1 MSGDLDEGVAFL
13 HAADDPRTGAEP
25 CGEADAGARPPAAPM
40 DAARPSTDHAGFEAL
55 VRPHM
60 SRVYRYCVG
69 LTGDRDLAADVFQD
83 ALVAAWK
90 RFDSYEGRADLGAW
104 LCGIARNQF
113 IDARRT
119 ELRRRGI
126 LGRVVEAW
134 QRLVGAD
141 EDDAG
146 GEPLRLAIEHQELDT
161 ILACLQEQPEEFRS
175 AVLLC
180 DVEGLSY
187 EQASAALGVPV
198 GTVKSRHARGRAKLR
213 AALEAR
219 QQVPLARSTKVTP

>member
-1 MSGDLDEGVAFL
+1 MSNDLDEGVASI
-13 HAADDPRTGAEP
+13 HEDEGPQPGAPP
-25 CGEADAGARPPAAPM
+25 CVDV
-40 DAARPSTDHAGFEAL
+40 DAAALPSAASMRADRPSPDHAEFEAR

-83 ALVAAWK
+83 TLVAAWR
-90 RFDSYEGRADLGAW
+90 RFDSYEGRAELGAW

-113 IDARRT
+113 IDVRRT
-119 ELRRRGI
+119 ETRRRG
-126 LGRVVEAW
+126 LFDRVVDAW
-134 QRLVGAD
+134 QQLLGAD
-141 EDDAG
+141 AREADA
-146 GEPLRLAIEHQELDT
+146 PLRLAIEHEEVDT
-161 ILACLQEQPEEFRS
+161 LLACLQELPEEFRS

-180 DVEGLSY
+180 DVESLSY
-187 EQASAALGVPV
+187 EEASTALGVPV

-219 QQVPLARSTKVTP
+219 QQSPIARTTKVTP

>member
-1 MSGDLDEGVAFL
+1 MSDHLDARGASIHVDVDPQPGAPPC
-13 HAADDPRTGAEP
+13 ADEVTGASP
-25 CGEADAGARPPAAPM
+25 SPASM
-40 DAARPSTDHAGFEAL
+40 SSERSSHDHAEFEAR

-69 LTGDRDLAADVFQD
+69 LAGDHDVAADVFQD
-83 ALVAAWK
+83 TLVAAWK

-113 IDARRT
+113 LDARRT
-119 ELRRRGI
+119 EIRRRGI
-126 LGRVVEAW
+126 FGRVVDAW
-134 QRLVGAD
+134 QWLVGAG
-141 EDDAG
+141 EHDDL
-146 GEPLRLAIEHQELDT
+146 GEPLRAAIEHQEVDAL
-161 ILACLQEQPEEFRS
+161 LACLQELPEEFRS

-180 DVEGLSY
+180 DVESLSY
-187 EQASAALGVPV
+187 EEASTALGVPI

-219 QQVPLARSTKVTP
+219 QQVPNARTSKVTP

>member
-1 MSGDLDEGVAFL
+1 MSNDLDEGVASI
-13 HAADDPRTGAEP
+13 HDAKGPCPGAPPCACVGAAALPSA
-25 CGEADAGARPPAAPM
+25 ASMRPDRPAP
-40 DAARPSTDHAGFEAL
+40 DHAEFEAR

-83 ALVAAWK
+83 ALVAAWR

-113 IDARRT
+113 IDTRRT
-119 ELRRRGI
+119 ETRRRG
-126 LGRVVEAW
+126 LFERVVDAW
-134 QRLVGAD
+134 QQLMSAD
-141 EDDAG
+141 AREADA
-146 GEPLRLAIEHQELDT
+146 PLRLAIEREELDT
-161 ILACLQEQPEEFRS
+161 LLACLQELPEEFRS

-180 DVEGLSY
+180 DVESLSY
-187 EQASAALGVPV
+187 EEASTALAVPV

-219 QQVPLARSTKVTP
+219 QQSPIARTTKVTP

>member
-1 MSGDLDEGVAFL
+1 MSNDLDEGVASIHEHEGL
-13 HAADDPRTGAEP
+13 QTGAPP
-25 CGEADAGARPPAAPM
+25 CVDV
-40 DAARPSTDHAGFEAL
+40 DAAALPTAASMRPERPDHAEFEAR

-83 ALVAAWK
+83 TLVAAWR
-90 RFDSYEGRADLGAW
+90 RFDSYEGRAELGAW

-113 IDARRT
+113 IDVRRT
-119 ELRRRGI
+119 ETRRRG
-126 LGRVVEAW
+126 LFDRVIDAW
-134 QRLVGAD
+134 QQLMSA
-141 EDDAG
+141 DAG
-146 GEPLRLAIEHQELDT
+146 EADAPLRLAIEREEVDT
-161 ILACLQEQPEEFRS
+161 LLACLQELPEEFRS

-180 DVEGLSY
+180 DVESLSY
-187 EQASAALGVPV
+187 DEASTALGVPV

-219 QQVPLARSTKVTP
+219 QQSPITRITKVTP

>member
-1 MSGDLDEGVAFL
+1 MSSDLDEGVASI
-13 HAADDPRTGAEP
+13 HEGEGPIPGVPPCVGVEAAALPSAASMRDERQP
-25 CGEADAGARPPAAPM
+25 C
-40 DAARPSTDHAGFEAL
+40 DHAEFEAR

-83 ALVAAWK
+83 AMVAAWR

-113 IDARRT
+113 IDTHRT
-119 ELRRRGI
+119 ETRRRG
-126 LGRVVEAW
+126 LFDRVVDAW
-134 QRLVGAD
+134 QQLMGAD
-141 EDDAG
+141 ASEVDA
-146 GEPLRLAIEHQELDT
+146 PLRLAIEREELDT
-161 ILACLQEQPEEFRS
+161 LLSCLQELPEEFRS

-180 DVEGLSY
+180 DVESLSY
-187 EQASAALGVPV
+187 EEASTALGVPV

-219 QQVPLARSTKVTP
+219 QQGPIASTTKVTP

>member
-1 MSGDLDEGVAFL
+1 MSGDLDEGVAL
-13 HAADDPRTGAEP
+13 IHAADDPLAGAEP
-25 CGEADAGARPPAAPM
+25 CGGVGAEARPPPAPM
-40 DAARPSTDHAGFEAL
+40 RPARSSSDHAEFEAL

-83 ALVAAWK
+83 ALVSAWR

-119 ELRRRGI
+119 EVRRRGI
-126 LGRVVEAW
+126 FERVVEAW
-134 QRLVGAD
+134 QQLVGAD
-141 EDDAG
+141 EDEAG
-146 GEPLRLAIEHQELDT
+146 GEPLRLAIEHQEVDT
-161 ILACLQEQPEEFRS
+161 LLACLQELPEEFRS

-180 DVEGLSY
+180 DVESLSY
-187 EQASAALGVPV
+187 EEASAALGVPV
-198 GTVKSRHARGRAKLR
+198 GTVKSRHARGRVKLR